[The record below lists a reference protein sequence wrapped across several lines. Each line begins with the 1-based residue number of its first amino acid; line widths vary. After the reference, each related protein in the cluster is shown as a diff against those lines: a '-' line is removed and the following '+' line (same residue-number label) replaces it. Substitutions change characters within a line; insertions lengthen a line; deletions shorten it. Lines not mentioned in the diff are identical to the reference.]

1 MDLIEYGFIETMI
14 QDNLA
19 GLPTRITAVHKE
31 RYAAV
36 CEYGEIYARLKTKEY
51 YMEFQE
57 FPTTGDFVRISY
69 NPDGDSQIIATLP
82 RRIFFSR
89 RNPTPGRGEQ
99 AVQQILIMYL
109 SCSR

>member
-19 GLPTRITAVHKE
+19 GVPARITAVHKE
-31 RYAAV
+31 RYVAV

-57 FPTTGDFVRISY
+57 FPTTDDFVRISY
-69 NPDGDSQIIATLP
+69 NPD
-82 RRIFFSR
+82 
-89 RNPTPGRGEQ
+89 
-99 AVQQILIMYL
+99 
-109 SCSR
+109 